1 MYTSCFCTLTT
12 GKKSALLSKI
22 STRLPYYKHEN
33 IKGSWASGMF
43 QPLLM
48 GIEYVGMAGNKLV
61 NFRALKKKKKN
72 SMMCKISTLNT
83 HIKQRKKSNQC
94 TETTIIL
101 FTNMEERN
109 QINY

>member
-1 MYTSCFCTLTT
+1 VYTSCFCTLTT

-61 NFRALKKKKKN
+61 NFRALKKRKKFYDVQN
-72 SMMCKISTLNT
+72 LNT
-83 HIKQRKKSNQC
+83 QYSHKA
-94 TETTIIL
+94 ED
-101 FTNMEERN
+101 EE
-109 QINY
+109 